1 MAGQWLP
8 FVVTLPFAAILLAAG
23 IWAERRYRD
32 FAELP
37 GHYGLDG
44 KVTRMGSRRTIT
56 LAIPILFALFLVVF
70 SLTPLLVPPEN
81 QTGDA
86 LSGLLFAGV
95 VMVLS
100 YAFVLWLT
108 ERWVRA
114 RR

>member
-23 IWAERRYRD
+23 IWAERRYGD

-37 GHYGLDG
+37 GHYGFG
-44 KVTRMGSRRTIT
+44 GHVTRMGPRRLIT
-56 LAIPILFALFLVVF
+56 LVMPFLFVLFLVAI

-81 QTGDA
+81 QNGS
-86 LSGLLFAGV
+86 LVPGVIFAGV